1 VHRREGGRGGERHPS
16 SLQRREDTEMAGR
29 DLHEPGEMVEDPL
42 GWGEDRALMNR
53 FHKPPGAKT
62 KTQTC
67 TLPNFRV
74 VWKRRKKKHNKKN
87 PHLKYKNPP

>member
-1 VHRREGGRGGERHPS
+1 
-16 SLQRREDTEMAGR
+16 MAGR
-29 DLHEPGEMVEDPL
+29 DLHEPGEMVEDLP

-53 FHKPPGAKT
+53 FHKPPGVKT

-74 VWKRRKKKHNKKN
+74 VWKRRKKNTIKKST
-87 PHLKYKNPP
+87 Y